1 MDVEQNV
8 SPKTLNNFLSQEEL
22 PTHVL
27 NSIPVLVAYVDK
39 DLYYQYVNAAY
50 EKFFGKTIDFMIGRP
65 VKEVLGKE
73 VYHRLEKHIA
83 DVLRGKTVRF
93 EDEISFPDFN
103 RFMQVTLTPDFDKY
117 NQVKG
122 YTVFGNDITDQKRI
136 EKQLEQKNN
145 EVRDY
150 VGKQQQFLKT
160 LHESEHRYR
169 ELIQKLPVAIYTCD
183 AQGRIEMYNDAAV
196 TLWGREPE
204 IGKDLWCGSWKIYR
218 ADGSPLP
225 SDSCPMSVTLKEG
238 RPVNG
243 VEIVIE
249 RPDGI
254 RVNVMPYPRPILDI
268 SGAVIGAVN
277 MLMDITEYKKADE
290 INAKLA
296 AIVQSSD
303 DAIIGKTLDGIIT
316 NWNDSAERMF
326 GYSGNEI
333 IGQPVTKLIPAE
345 RLDEEPKI
353 LERLRRGERVDHFE
367 TQRVTR
373 HGKRLDISLT
383 ISPIKNSEGKIIGV
397 SKIARDITQQKKL
410 YEALRESEERFRTV
424 ADNAPVMIWMS
435 GTDKLFNFLNKRWL
449 GFTGRTREQELGNG
463 WADDIHPD
471 DHELCM
477 EIYSS
482 SFDAHKEFEI
492 EYRLKR
498 NDGEYRW
505 IFDHGVPRYSP
516 NGTFLGYIG
525 SCTDIHDRKAAREEL
540 EKQVAER
547 TAALREA
554 NINLEKSNEELKRFA
569 YVASHDL
576 QEPLRKIQAFGN
588 LVVEKNGNEF
598 SDSGRNYLN
607 RMINSARQMQSLIEA
622 LLEFSRTTNSEENF
636 EETDLNVLMDE
647 IKKEFQD
654 VIEDKKA
661 TINVSP
667 LPKLTVIPFQFKQML
682 SNIIGNSLKYAKSY
696 ENPVIAITSSVI
708 KGKDIHKRGV
718 VPVINYCELTMQDN
732 GIGFE
737 QEHAEIIF
745 ELFQRLHGKNEYTGS
760 GIGLAICKKIAENHK
775 GFITAESAPDKG
787 AAFHIFI
794 PLKQE
799 YKPDF

>member
-1 MDVEQNV
+1 
-8 SPKTLNNFLSQEEL
+8 
-22 PTHVL
+22 
-27 NSIPVLVAYVDK
+27 
-39 DLYYQYVNAAY
+39 
-50 EKFFGKTIDFMIGRP
+50 
-65 VKEVLGKE
+65 
-73 VYHRLEKHIA
+73 
-83 DVLRGKTVRF
+83 
-93 EDEISFPDFN
+93 
-103 RFMQVTLTPDFDKY
+103 
-117 NQVKG
+117 
-122 YTVFGNDITDQKRI
+122 
-136 EKQLEQKNN
+136 
-145 EVRDY
+145 
-150 VGKQQQFLKT
+150 
-160 LHESEHRYR
+160 
-169 ELIQKLPVAIYTCD
+169 
-183 AQGRIEMYNDAAV
+183 
-196 TLWGREPE
+196 
-204 IGKDLWCGSWKIYR
+204 
-218 ADGSPLP
+218 
-225 SDSCPMSVTLKEG
+225 
-238 RPVNG
+238 
-243 VEIVIE
+243 
-249 RPDGI
+249 
-254 RVNVMPYPRPILDI
+254 
-268 SGAVIGAVN
+268 
-277 MLMDITEYKKADE
+277 
-290 INAKLA
+290 
-296 AIVQSSD
+296 
-303 DAIIGKTLDGIIT
+303 
-316 NWNDSAERMF
+316 
-326 GYSGNEI
+326 
-333 IGQPVTKLIPAE
+333 
-345 RLDEEPKI
+345 
-353 LERLRRGERVDHFE
+353 
-367 TQRVTR
+367 TR

-607 RMINSARQMQSLIEA
+607 RMINSARQMQRLIEA